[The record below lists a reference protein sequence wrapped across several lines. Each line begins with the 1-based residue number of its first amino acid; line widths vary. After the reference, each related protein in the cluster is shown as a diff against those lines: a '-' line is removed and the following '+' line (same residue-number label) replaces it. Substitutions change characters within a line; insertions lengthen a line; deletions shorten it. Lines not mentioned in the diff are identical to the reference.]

1 MNKDYIILHKQDP
14 TLPKIKLFLLFMK
27 GDQRISDAFDWS
39 LAVSDKI
46 NAMKVLFEE
55 VLEQLPQCFDEL
67 KEIKERGYGNDVEC
81 LKLARKYE
89 IFLNSIYS
97 LCENISRIV
106 AYLYPDKNLPQ
117 NFFKQKNRFL
127 EQEIDSIYG
136 EILVNT
142 DWDDEVRS
150 IRSEAT
156 HYLSGFITI
165 SSSTEL
171 GYFNKPKSERKG
183 TPKNI
188 SINDVEKHINQVYDN
203 VCAFLSAF
211 GDHFLKIVNQDSRI
225 ALPCIRTSSGL
236 IGTKSISLREYLN
249 NEAGICLTSDFDCP
263 LKDSCNA
270 HRKSKK

>member
-1 MNKDYIILHKQDP
+1 MNKDHIMLHKQDP

-39 LAVSDKI
+39 LAVSAKI

-67 KEIKERGYGNDVEC
+67 EKIKKRGYGNDVEC
-81 LKLARKYE
+81 LKLAIKYE

-117 NFFKQKNRFL
+117 SFLKQKNRFL
-127 EQEIDSIYG
+127 KQEIDSIYAK
-136 EILVNT
+136 ILVNT
-142 DWDDEVRS
+142 DWYDEVRS

-171 GYFNKPKSERKG
+171 GYFNKPKSER
-183 TPKNI
+183 
-188 SINDVEKHINQVYDN
+188 
-203 VCAFLSAF
+203 
-211 GDHFLKIVNQDSRI
+211 
-225 ALPCIRTSSGL
+225 
-236 IGTKSISLREYLN
+236 
-249 NEAGICLTSDFDCP
+249 NECYP
-263 LKDSCNA
+263 
-270 HRKSKK
+270 